1 MKKNTAIIFRIAGI
15 IFFIVNMLSVLE
27 MFNVNISTFMYIITE
42 DSRGWSIFFI
52 VTALL
57 YTTYFLFA
65 LFSTGTAALFGGKNG
80 FTQSVWNCSVYS
92 LVALSAYTSMEI
104 ITGIEQ
110 EEQFFLVQSIIMQLF
125 FSIIM
130 LVCLKE
136 EKTFFWKNILPVD
149 ENSRLS
155 LKVYA
160 IMLALIEISSFFI
173 AHHILG
179 E

>member
-65 LFSTGTAALFGGKNG
+65 LF
-80 FTQSVWNCSVYS
+80 
-92 LVALSAYTSMEI
+92 
-104 ITGIEQ
+104 
-110 EEQFFLVQSIIMQLF
+110 
-125 FSIIM
+125 
-130 LVCLKE
+130 
-136 EKTFFWKNILPVD
+136 
-149 ENSRLS
+149 
-155 LKVYA
+155 
-160 IMLALIEISSFFI
+160 
-173 AHHILG
+173 
-179 E
+179 